1 MAEDLTS
8 ASQVV
13 RFGVYEVDLR
23 AGELRKSG
31 VKIKLQGQPFQ
42 ILALLLERP
51 GEVVTR
57 EEIQKKLWPADTF
70 VDFEHSLNAAVK
82 RLREALGDSADNPRF
97 VETLPR
103 RGYRFIYPVEG
114 RPSTALG
121 IKGQAGLDGRRIG
134 RRAWL
139 AALGLL
145 ALAALLGL
153 NVGGLRDKLLGR
165 PAPGAITSIAVLP
178 LENLSGDP
186 EQEYFVDGMTETLI
200 TELSKIGALTVISR
214 QSVMQFKGTKKS
226 LPEIAREL
234 NVDAVVVGSA
244 LHIGERVRITV
255 QLIEAASDRN
265 LWAENYDRE
274 LRDVLALHSE
284 VAQAVAREIKITLTP
299 QEQVQL
305 GRAQPVDP
313 EAYQLYLKGNFQLTR
328 LSQTGFRKAVEHYQQ
343 AIEKDPAYAPAYAGL
358 SVAYLGLG
366 SWHTSVPATAE
377 LSLKA
382 KSAAQKAL
390 ELDEKLAEAHIALG
404 RIKQLHEWDWQG
416 AEGAFRRGIELNP
429 NATFPRI
436 LYANYLT
443 ALGRFEESIVIGKRT
458 LEIDPL
464 SPAAY
469 NEYGWALEYA
479 GRDEEALEQYRKGLE
494 LDPDFAQSHGVL
506 ASFYLRKGLV
516 EKAIIHTEKEEN
528 SLGETRPPPPLGLVG
543 NVYARAGRRVD
554 ALRILNELKRRA
566 KSEHVPAMA
575 LAHIYLG
582 LGEYEVALELL
593 ERAYEERFIGLVW
606 LKVGRRYDPLR
617 DDPRFQAL
625 LRRMNFPED

>member
-1 MAEDLTS
+1 MVQTPTS

-13 RFGVYEVDLR
+13 RFGVFEVDLQ
-23 AGELRKSG
+23 AAELRRNG
-31 VKIKLQGQPFQ
+31 VKIKLQEQPFQ
-42 ILALLLERP
+42 ILSLLLERP
-51 GEVVTR
+51 GKVVTR

-153 NVGGLRDKLLGR
+153 DVGGLRDKLLGR
-165 PAPGAITSIAVLP
+165 PAPGEITSIAVLP

-214 QSVMQFKGTKKS
+214 QSVMQFKGTDKP

-265 LWAENYDRE
+265 LWAENYDRD
-274 LRDVLALHSE
+274 LSDVLTLHSE
-284 VAQAVAREIKITLTP
+284 VARAIANEVKVALTP
-299 QEQVQL
+299 EEEVRL
-305 GRAQPVDP
+305 ASARTVDP
-313 EAYQLYLKGNFQLTR
+313 EAYQHYLKGNFQLSKSTE
-328 LSQTGFRKAVEHYQQ
+328 QGFRKALEHFQQ
-343 AIEKDPAYAPAYAGL
+343 ALEIAPDYAPAHAGL
-358 SVAYLGLG
+358 SFAYQELGG
-366 SWHTSVPATAE
+366 WHSSLPREEVH
-377 LSLKA
+377 LKA
-382 KSAAQKAL
+382 REAALKAL
-390 ELDEKLAEAHIALG
+390 ELDDTLGEAYMALG
-404 RIKQLHEWDWQG
+404 GIQYIYEWDWAGAGRSFRQG
-416 AEGAFRRGIELNP
+416 VELNP
-429 NATFPRI
+429 SSAVTRI
-436 LYANYLT
+436 VYANYLT
-443 ALGRFEESIVIGKRT
+443 AMGRLEESIAIGKHT

-464 SPAAY
+464 SPSAY
-469 NEYGWALEYA
+469 GELGFTLQFAERY
-479 GRDEEALEQYRKGLE
+479 DEALEQYRKGLE
-494 LDPDFAQSHGVL
+494 LDPNFPLIHGVL
-506 ASFYLRKGLV
+506 AWLYLETGSYEEAIAHS
-516 EKAIIHTEKEEN
+516 EK
-528 SLGETRPPPPLGLVG
+528 SLSLLGTRVAPGEISWSGYIYGQT
-543 NVYARAGRRVD
+543 GRRTE
-554 ALRILNELKRRA
+554 ALILLDELKKRA
-566 KSEHVPAMA
+566 KREYVSSAA
-575 LAHIYLG
+575 LADVYLG
-582 LGEYEVALELL
+582 LGEMEQALSLL
-593 ERAYEERFIGLVW
+593 EKAYEEHDVFLVW
-606 LKVGRRYDPLR
+606 LKNHRIYDSLR
-617 DDPRFQAL
+617 SDPRFQAL

>member
-1 MAEDLTS
+1 MAEGSTS
-8 ASQVV
+8 ATQVV
-13 RFGVYEVDLR
+13 RFGVFEVDLR
-23 AGELRKSG
+23 AGELHRSG
-31 VKIKLQGQPFQ
+31 VKIKLQEQPFQ
-42 ILALLLERP
+42 VLALLLEHP

-57 EEIQKKLWPADTF
+57 EEIQHKLWPADTF

-139 AALGLL
+139 AVLGLL

-153 NVGGLRDKLLGR
+153 NVGGVRDKLLGR
-165 PAPGAITSIAVLP
+165 PAPGEITSIAVLP
-178 LENLSGDP
+178 LENMMGDS
-186 EQEYFVDGMTETLI
+186 EQDYFVAGMHEALI
-200 TELSKIGALTVISR
+200 TELSKIGALKVISR
-214 QSVMQFKGTKKS
+214 TSAMRYQDTDKPV
-226 LPEIAREL
+226 PEIAREL
-234 NVDAVVVGSA
+234 GVDAIIEGSVLRA
-244 LHIGERVRITV
+244 GDTVRITV
-255 QLIEAASDRN
+255 QLIEAATDRN

-274 LRDVLALHSE
+274 LRDILALHSE
-284 VAQAVAREIKITLTP
+284 VAQAIAREIKITLTP

-328 LSQTGFRKAVEHYQQ
+328 LSETGFRKAVEHYQQ

-366 SWHTSVPATAE
+366 SWHTSVPTTAE

-528 SLGETRPPPPLGLVG
+528 SLGETRPPPSLGLLG
-543 NVYARAGRRVD
+543 NVYARAGRRAD

-566 KSEHVPAMA
+566 KKEYVSSAA
-575 LAHIYLG
+575 LADVYLG
-582 LGEYEVALELL
+582 LGEKEQALSLL
-593 ERAYEERFIGLVW
+593 EKAYEEHDVFLVW
-606 LKVGRRYDPLR
+606 LKNHRNYDPLR
-617 DDPRFQAL
+617 SDPRFQDL
-625 LRRMNFPED
+625 LRRLNFPEN

>member
-1 MAEDLTS
+1 MVQTPTS

-13 RFGVYEVDLR
+13 RFGVFEVDLQ
-23 AGELRKSG
+23 AAELRKNG
-31 VKIKLQGQPFQ
+31 VKVKLQEQPFQ
-42 ILALLLERP
+42 ILNLLLERP
-51 GEVVTR
+51 GKVVTR

-145 ALAALLGL
+145 ALAAVVVGL

-178 LENLSGDP
+178 LANLSGDP
-186 EQEYFVDGMTETLI
+186 EQDYFVDGMTETLI

-214 QSVMQFKGTKKS
+214 QSVMQFKGTDKP

-274 LRDVLALHSE
+274 LRDILALHSE
-284 VAQAVAREIKITLTP
+284 VARAIAREIKITLTP

-313 EAYQLYLKGNFQLTR
+313 ETYQLYLKGNFQLTR

-343 AIEKDPAYAPAYAGL
+343 AIEKDPAYAPAYAG
-358 SVAYLGLG
+358 
-366 SWHTSVPATAE
+366 
-377 LSLKA
+377 
-382 KSAAQKAL
+382 
-390 ELDEKLAEAHIALG
+390 
-404 RIKQLHEWDWQG
+404 
-416 AEGAFRRGIELNP
+416 
-429 NATFPRI
+429 
-436 LYANYLT
+436 
-443 ALGRFEESIVIGKRT
+443 
-458 LEIDPL
+458 
-464 SPAAY
+464 PAATT
-469 NEYGWALEYA
+469 APT
-479 GRDEEALEQYRKGLE
+479 D
-494 LDPDFAQSHGVL
+494 
-506 ASFYLRKGLV
+506 
-516 EKAIIHTEKEEN
+516 
-528 SLGETRPPPPLGLVG
+528 
-543 NVYARAGRRVD
+543 
-554 ALRILNELKRRA
+554 
-566 KSEHVPAMA
+566 
-575 LAHIYLG
+575 
-582 LGEYEVALELL
+582 
-593 ERAYEERFIGLVW
+593 
-606 LKVGRRYDPLR
+606 
-617 DDPRFQAL
+617 
-625 LRRMNFPED
+625 